1 MPISPGVIAQL
12 HISSPVALFAE
23 NQSKA
28 PYTCAKSMTMRGQPP
43 KRNDPETAKINSKYV
58 IRPVKERAP
67 TLFFQRLQIPTCS
80 QRTQMAIC
88 TALYF
93 AFKWL

>member
-12 HISSPVALFAE
+12 RISSSMALFAE
-23 NQSKA
+23 NQSEA
-28 PYTCAKSMTMRGQPP
+28 PNNWAKSMTMRGQPP
-43 KRNDPETAKINSKYV
+43 GRDDPATAKINWKYV
-58 IRPVKERAP
+58 IRLFKERAP

-88 TALYF
+88 TALYC
-93 AFKWL
+93 AFK